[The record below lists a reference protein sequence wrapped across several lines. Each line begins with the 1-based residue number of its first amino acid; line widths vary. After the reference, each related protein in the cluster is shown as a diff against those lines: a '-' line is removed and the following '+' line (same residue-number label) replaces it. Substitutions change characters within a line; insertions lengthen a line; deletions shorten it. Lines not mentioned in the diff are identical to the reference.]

1 MKNTSSLV
9 IVFCVAALS
18 AIEAQTPP
26 IRENVQ
32 HIVTVNF
39 NAVAIQTAEAQRDLN
54 ALQAKLAP
62 RQAALKTLN
71 DEVEALRKR
80 IDNTG
85 DKLSDTERLTE
96 TRALDSKEK
105 QLQRE
110 AEDFKNDS
118 QNESQQIFQRVGQ
131 KVFAFLQ
138 TYSKQHAYSAVI
150 ERGSDANPVVWYA
163 APNIDITDDLIKA
176 YDAQAGIRPISSD
189 PNQRNPAKSPPS
201 QP

>member
-1 MKNTSSLV
+1 MKNTSLLV
-9 IVFCVAALS
+9 VVFCVASLRAT
-18 AIEAQTPP
+18 EAQTPL
-26 IRENVQ
+26 IQENPQ

-62 RQAALKTLN
+62 RQAVLKALN
-71 DEVEALRKR
+71 DEVEALRKQ
-80 IDNTG
+80 IDNTS
-85 DKLSDTERLTE
+85 DKLSETERFTQ
-96 TRALDSKEK
+96 TRTLASKEK

-150 ERGSDANPVVWYA
+150 ERGSDTSPIVWYA
-163 APNIDITDDLIKA
+163 APDIDITDDVIKA
-176 YDAQAGIRPISSD
+176 YDAQAGIRPTSSD
-189 PNQRNPAKSPPS
+189 PSQRNPAKSPPS
-201 QP
+201 RP